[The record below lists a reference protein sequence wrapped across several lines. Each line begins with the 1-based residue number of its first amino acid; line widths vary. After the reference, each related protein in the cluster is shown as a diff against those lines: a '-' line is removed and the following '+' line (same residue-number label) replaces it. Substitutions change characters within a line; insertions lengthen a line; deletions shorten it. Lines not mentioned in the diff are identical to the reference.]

1 MLKIVIIGASQI
13 ARIHLD
19 VLKGFSNILV
29 VGIASRT
36 YRKAKDIAME
46 YDIPNCYQDVIEM
59 IELEQP
65 DGILNLV
72 SADQMYSVTKNLL
85 PLQIPIFL
93 EKPPGLSYAE
103 VVDLSSIAE
112 HFRTLNMV
120 GYNRRFYS
128 VFQKGKKIIE
138 DHGQLLGVSIEGHE
152 RFWRVKDRVRSE
164 IRSNWLY
171 ANSTHTLDLIDFF
184 GGEIE
189 QCISFSN
196 RLEEVK
202 GDQFSVS
209 VKYKTGALGQYV
221 AHWYSPGGWGVKLYG
236 EGVTVIFQPLE
247 HGKWIDKNLCE
258 HEIEIDDEDKDYKP
272 GFFRQMR
279 TFIHMIEEKSL
290 KKPGV
295 SLKDCE
301 RLLRLTESMVCNDSL

>member
-1 MLKIVIIGASQI
+1 MLKIVVIGASQI
-13 ARIHLD
+13 ARKHLD
-19 VLKGFSNILV
+19 VLKDLNNVVV

-36 YRKAKDIAME
+36 FEKAQAIAME
-46 YDIPNCYQDVIEM
+46 YDIPSCYKDVAQM

-65 DGILNLV
+65 DGILNLI
-72 SADQMYSVTKNLL
+72 SADQMYSVTKQLL
-85 PLQIPIFL
+85 PLRVPIFL

-103 VVDLSSIAE
+103 VADLASIAE

-152 RFWRVKDRVRSE
+152 RFWKIKDRLRSE
-164 IRSNWLY
+164 IRSNWLF

-189 QCISFSN
+189 KCICFSN

-221 AHWYSPGGWGVKLYG
+221 AHWYSPGGWSVKLYG
-236 EGVTVIFQPLE
+236 EGATVVFQPLE
-247 HGKWIDKNLCE
+247 NGKWIDKNFCE
-258 HEIEIDDEDKDYKP
+258 HEIKIDDVDKEYKP
-272 GFFRQMR
+272 GFYRQMQ
-279 TFIHMIEEKSL
+279 TFIHSIEENSL
-290 KKPGV
+290 KKPGI

-301 RLLRLTESMVCNDSL
+301 RLLRLTESMVCND